1 MYTIK
6 DLIAFKSKGKNKFYE
21 IGGLKSFIIGSWN
34 IENDNSMFKLT
45 IIFSDPKKTYLGG
58 DAKRI
63 MQEYTLIR
71 TQSRKEKY
79 TLIVDKFNTFLN
91 ANKYDILKL
100 IFE

>member
-21 IGGLKSFIIGSWN
+21 IGGLKSFVVGAWN
-34 IENDNSMFKLT
+34 IENDDKLFKLA
-45 IIFSDPKKTYLGG
+45 IIFSDPKKTYMGG

-63 MQEYTLIR
+63 MQEYTLTK
-71 TQSRKEKY
+71 TQSRKEKHI
-79 TLIVDKFNTFLN
+79 LIVDKFNLFLD